1 MESIASLAS
10 SEYTRKSPGT
20 FSFVCPEC
28 SDDRSQRNRSHKC
41 LRITFEVSQAVWFC
55 HNCGVKGQKFFEGLH
70 LNEFKDRRNSVE
82 RPREKHMRAVPS
94 YSVATEDFRSS
105 IFLKRGI
112 DPGPIGVPITN
123 NILHSKDIYFNRLGG
138 KSEAVGFAY
147 GDGAIKWRAVDS
159 KDFSQTGVCRSL
171 FPAPSSLS
179 GLVLIV
185 EGEYDAIAMRSCGYE
200 AYSVPTGANVSGDV
214 MPDFLRP
221 LAEGLDSGSI
231 EVVVAVDADEKGR
244 KFSDAL
250 VGWLGRSKVG
260 VIDWSKYG
268 VKDAN
273 EALSTHGKGIMRTAI
288 AEVGNALYEGIVKV
302 ADIASTIKDIRV
314 DGFKG
319 GAKIGLNS
327 IDNLYTVCADQISV
341 VTGVPG
347 SGKSELID
355 YFMVSLAQ
363 KEDWKFA
370 IFSAENPIEIHVGK
384 LLEKYSGSPIFEG
397 DSKIAEEELDTA
409 SEWLGEHFFF
419 LDSSSSHTIDSIL
432 ARTEILVANE
442 DVNGLLIDP
451 FNYTD
456 VTLETDAI
464 SAMLTKLHS
473 FAKKFHI
480 HIWIVAHPQKMYR
493 GEGGKIPVP
502 TGGDIS
508 GSAAWWAKADF
519 GITVSRDDDGETT
532 MNVWKC
538 RFKWLGEVGT
548 AALAYDRTCG
558 RYSDG
563 ESSGDIAN
571 SLANIDW
578 GDLDDGAKEEE
589 KEEEQIKVPAVLE
602 DLF

>member
-1 MESIASLAS
+1 
-10 SEYTRKSPGT
+10 
-20 FSFVCPEC
+20 
-28 SDDRSQRNRSHKC
+28 
-41 LRITFEVSQAVWFC
+41 
-55 HNCGVKGQKFFEGLH
+55 
-70 LNEFKDRRNSVE
+70 
-82 RPREKHMRAVPS
+82 MRTVPS
-94 YSVATEDFRSS
+94 YSVATEDFRTS
-105 IFLKRGI
+105 ILLKRGI
-112 DPGPIGVPITN
+112 DPGPAGGPIGDH
-123 NILHSKDIYFNRLGG
+123 ILHSKDVYFNRLGG
-138 KSEAVGFAY
+138 KS
-147 GDGAIKWRAVDS
+147 
-159 KDFSQTGVCRSL
+159 
-171 FPAPSSLS
+171 
-179 GLVLIV
+179 
-185 EGEYDAIAMRSCGYE
+185 DAIAMRSCGYE
-200 AYSVPTGANVSGDV
+200 AYSVPTGASVSGEV

-221 LAEGLDSGSI
+221 LAEGLASGSI

-244 KFSDAL
+244 TLSLSL
-250 VGWLGRSKVG
+250 VNWLGRSRVG

-288 AEVGNALYEGIVKV
+288 AEVGNSLYEGIVKV
-302 ADIASTIKDIRV
+302 SDIANAIKEIRV

-384 LLEKYSGSPIFEG
+384 LLEKYSGRPIFEG
-397 DSKIAEEELDTA
+397 DSKIPEDELETA

-432 ARTEILVANE
+432 ARTEVLVANKQI
-442 DVNGLLIDP
+442 NGLLIDP

-519 GITVSRDDDGETT
+519 GITVSRDNDGETI

-538 RFKWLGEVGT
+538 RFKWLGETGS
-548 AALAYDRTCG
+548 AALGYDRTCG

-563 ESSGDIAN
+563 QSASDIAD
-571 SLANIDW
+571 SLADIDW
-578 GDLDDGAKEEE
+578 GDIADEGKKEEKKVE
-589 KEEEQIKVPAVLE
+589 KQIEIPEVFE

>member
-1 MESIASLAS
+1 MESIASLIA
-10 SEYTRKSPGT
+10 SEYPRKAPGT
-20 FSFVCPEC
+20 FSFMCPEC
-28 SDDRSQRNRSHKC
+28 SDDRTQKNRSHKC
-41 LRITFEVSQAVWFC
+41 LRITFEENQAVWFC
-55 HNCGVKGQKFFEGLH
+55 HNCGVKGQKFFEALC
-70 LNEFKDRRNSVE
+70 LNRFENSKNTVE
-82 RPREKHMRAVPS
+82 KIREKYMRTVPL
-94 YSVATEDFRSS
+94 YSVATEDFRNA

-112 DPGPIGVPITN
+112 DPGPVGLPITD

-185 EGEYDAIAMRSCGYE
+185 EGEYDAISMRSCGYE
-200 AYSVPTGANVSGDV
+200 AYSVPTGASVSGDV

-221 LAEGLDSGSI
+221 LAEGLDSGTI

-244 KFSDAL
+244 QLSSVLA
-250 VGWLGRSKVG
+250 GWLGRRRVG
-260 VIDWSKYG
+260 VIDWSRYG

-273 EALSTHGKGIMRTAI
+273 EALSTHGKEIMRVAI
-288 AEVGNALYEGIVKV
+288 AEIGDVMYEGIVKV
-302 ADIASTIKDIRV
+302 SDISKAIKDIRI

-327 IDNLYTVCADQISV
+327 IDNLYTVCADQVTV

-363 KEDWKFA
+363 REDWKFA

-397 DSKIAEEELDTA
+397 DSKIGEDELGTA

-419 LDSSSSHTIDSIL
+419 LDPSSSHTIDSIL
-432 ARTEILVANE
+432 ARTEILVVNHQ
-442 DVNGLLIDP
+442 VNGLLIDP

-464 SAMLTKLHS
+464 SSMLTKLHL

-508 GSAAWWAKADF
+508 GSAAWWAKSDF
-519 GITVSRDDDGETT
+519 GITVSRNDDNETR

-538 RFKWLGEVGT
+538 RFKWLGEVGS
-548 AALAYDRTCG
+548 AALEYDRTCG

-563 ESSGDIAN
+563 QSSGDIAD
-571 SLANIDW
+571 SLADIDW
-578 GDLDDGAKEEE
+578 GDIADEGKE
-589 KEEEQIKVPAVLE
+589 KEKEKKQIKVPAVFE
-602 DLF
+602 DFF